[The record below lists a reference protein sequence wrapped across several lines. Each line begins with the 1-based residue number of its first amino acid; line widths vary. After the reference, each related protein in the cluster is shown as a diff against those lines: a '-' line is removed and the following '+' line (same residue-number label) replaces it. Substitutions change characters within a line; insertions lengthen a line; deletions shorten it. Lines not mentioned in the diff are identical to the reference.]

1 MKLLVLTPAPSG
13 SKAGNR
19 ATAERWATLLKA
31 AGYDVV
37 VATDYDATTGAQADA
52 LIALHAW
59 RSHSAIMEFHQRFPE
74 KPLVTALTGTD
85 IYQFQF
91 SHPVPTLASMTASH
105 CLIGLHRLV
114 SQDIPAQFRSRLR
127 TVLQSAEEPS
137 VPPKS
142 HPLCRQ
148 GRFNVCVVGH
158 LRREKDSLRTAMAAR
173 LLPAHSAIYVLQ
185 AGKAHDDTWKAAAL
199 EEEARNSR
207 FQWLGEIE
215 REDTQALMLSSQ
227 AMVISSVMEGGA
239 NVVSEACRAGLPIL
253 ASDIAGNRGLLGD
266 DYPGYF
272 PAGNEKALAALL
284 HRTEN
289 DPEFLESLRQ
299 RVATKVSDF
308 TPAAE
313 RAALVSALDYAF
325 SAIGSIASS

>member
-1 MKLLVLTPAPSG
+1 MKLLVLTPAPPG

-19 ATAERWATLLKA
+19 ATAERWASLLKT

-37 VATDYDATTGAQADA
+37 VATDYDANAGAQADA

-59 RSHSAIMEFHQRFPE
+59 RSHGTIMDFHQRFPD

-91 SHPVPTLASMTASH
+91 SHPEPTLASMAASH

-114 SQDIPAQFRSRLR
+114 AQDIPARFRSRLR
-127 TVLQSAEEPS
+127 TVFQSAEQPS
-137 VPPKS
+137 FPSKS
-142 HPLCRQ
+142 HPMCRQ
-148 GRFNVCVVGH
+148 GRFTVCVVGH
-158 LRREKDSLRTAMAAR
+158 LRHEKDSLRTAMAAR
-173 LLPAHSAIYVLQ
+173 LLPADSAIDIIQ

-215 REDTQALMLSSQ
+215 REDTQALMLGSQ

-272 PAGNEKALAALL
+272 PAGDEKALAALL
-284 HRTEN
+284 NLAEN
-289 DPEFLESLRQ
+289 DPAFLGSLKQ
-299 RVATKVSDF
+299 KAVAKASDF
-308 TPAAE
+308 TPTAE
-313 RAALVSALDYAF
+313 RAALVDALDYAF
-325 SAIGSIASS
+325 STIGSIASP